1 MLEPVECSICQNSYC
16 KKCIKQN
23 NDICPNR
30 CGNSDFKDVLGKKNL
45 ITKFKFKCIKGCG
58 SEIAYDDII
67 NHYNNGCKK
76 GEKIVKF
83 LDTNEVKKIREN
95 NGKIQYLSSKI

>member
-1 MLEPVECSICQNSYC
+1 MIIVLIDVEIQIL
-16 KKCIKQN
+16 KM
-23 NDICPNR
+23 
-30 CGNSDFKDVLGKKNL
+30 FWGKKNL

-76 GEKIVKF
+76 GERRVKF